1 MSAPPGTMGP
11 MTPTDLGLLTLALFA
26 WAVVG
31 VLHLAGRT
39 LHHDEVFTD
48 VTPGVIPP
56 EPARAPRHRL
66 RGLSQEYDGEIAVA
80 FAPPRGLKPGL
91 VGTVVDGRV
100 DSYDLTATLVDLAVR
115 GHLRITAVPLA
126 GELSPA
132 RQHFARR
139 DAEPPKT
146 DWVLTRGDEHPY
158 DTLDEREQG
167 LLDGVFRSRGEV
179 RFSQLDH
186 PALQALRE
194 TQVGLY
200 REVVRRGWYP
210 RHPQQR
216 GRGGCALIAAGA
228 ALAGLFVLV
237 RPSWAGALAAVLVL
251 AAAFVATR
259 VLRGR
264 TPRTAE
270 GSAVRIQAL
279 GFKRYLQ
286 TAEADQFRF
295 EEAAGIFG
303 RYLPYAM
310 VFGVAQHWA
319 KVFGDLARRAQLAG
333 ADPVEFDLSW
343 FDVAAWHAVDVATDL
358 LWWDSL
364 DGSLDLI
371 DTELVGQL
379 GGDLVEGLGGFA
391 TEVGE
396 FMGSLDFLD
405 GVGDGCD
412 GDGCG
417 DAAGCL
423 DT

>member
-1 MSAPPGTMGP
+1 

-26 WAVVG
+26 WAVVA
-31 VLHLAGRT
+31 VLHIAGRT
-39 LHHDEVFTD
+39 LHHDEMFTE

-56 EPARAPRHRL
+56 RPGSAPRHRL
-66 RGLSQEYDGEIAVA
+66 PGLTSEYDGEVAVA
-80 FAPPRGLKPGL
+80 FSPPKGVRPGL

-100 DSYDLTATLVDLAVR
+100 DSFDLTATLVDLAVR
-115 GHLRITAVPLA
+115 GHLRITAVPPE
-126 GELSPA
+126 GEPSVA
-132 RQHFARR
+132 RRHYARR
-139 DAEPPKT
+139 DAEPPRT
-146 DWVLTRGDEHPY
+146 DWILTRGDEHPY
-158 DTLDEREQG
+158 DVLDELERH
-167 LLDGVFRSRGEV
+167 LLDGLFRSRSTV

-186 PALQALRE
+186 LALQALRE

-216 GRGGCALIAAGA
+216 GRGGCALIAAGVV
-228 ALAGLFVLV
+228 LAGLFVLV
-237 RPSWAGALAAVLVL
+237 RTTWAGALAAVLVL
-251 AAAFVATR
+251 AAAVVATR
-259 VLRGR
+259 ALRGR

-279 GFKRYLQ
+279 GFRKYLQ

-295 EEAAGIFG
+295 EEAAGIFS

-310 VFGVAQHWA
+310 AFGVAQHWA
-319 KVFGDLARRAQLAG
+319 KVFGDVARKAHLAG
-333 ADPVEFDLSW
+333 ADPVEFDLTW
-343 FDVAAWHAVDVATDL
+343 FDVAAWHAVDMATDL

-364 DGSLDLI
+364 DGSIDLI
-371 DTELVGQL
+371 DTELVAQL
-379 GGDLVEGLGGFA
+379 GGDVVEGLGGFA

-405 GVGDGCD
+405 GRGDGCD

-423 DT
+423 DA